1 MSIRKYWMGLVSTA
15 AIALPVLA
23 HHSDAGVDMESVV
36 AFEGTVREF
45 TWRNPHVYVIV
56 DVEQNGEPPIA
67 WELQMAAVTI
77 LSRRGW
83 TSETLT
89 PGDRVSVRANPAED
103 GRRYGILQSVEKE
116 GGLALAAA
124 AKAPD
129 VTPSTTTLAGN
140 WLTDRAT
147 VQSYPGGFDGFFH
160 ALLKLNDNGKVAKA
174 AFSVLSDENP
184 DASCVGRPT
193 PSALVSTNLYL
204 MEIDLTHQNEVIV
217 LRSERFNEI
226 RTVYMDGRPH
236 PDPNVRFATGHAIGR
251 WDGDTLVIDTANFA
265 DHRSPYQIGVP
276 SGGQKHVVERYRLS
290 EDGTHIDVELTLDDP
305 EYLSEPLVH
314 SRQLIYSPH
323 LEMLHGDCDQESTSR
338 FLAD

>member
-1 MSIRKYWMGLVSTA
+1 MGPVVA
-15 AIALPVLA
+15 AAMALPVLA
-23 HHSDAGVDMESVV
+23 HHSDAGVDMEAVV

-45 TWRNPHVYVIV
+45 TWKNPHVYVV
-56 DVEQNGEPPIA
+56 VEVEQDGEAPIA
-67 WELQMAAVTI
+67 WELQMSAVTI

-83 TSETLT
+83 TRETLS
-89 PGDRVSVRANPAED
+89 PGDHVSVRANPAED

-116 GGLALAAA
+116 GGLALATAV
-124 AKAPD
+124 KIPD

-147 VQSYPGGFDGFFH
+147 TKSYPGGYDGLFH
-160 ALLKLNDNGKVAKA
+160 ALLKLNDKGKAAKA

-193 PSALVSTNLYL
+193 PSALVSTTLYL
-204 MEIDLTHQNEVIV
+204 MEIDLTHENEVIV
-217 LRSERFNEI
+217 LRGERYNEV

-236 PDPNVRFATGHAIGR
+236 PDPEVRFATGHSIGR
-251 WDGDTLVIDTANFA
+251 WDNDTLVIDTTNFE

-276 SGGQKHVVERYRLS
+276 SSGLKHVVERYRLS
-290 EDGTHIDVELTLDDP
+290 EDGTHIDAEFTLDDS
-305 EYLSEPLVH
+305 EYLTEPMVH

-323 LEMLHGDCDQESTSR
+323 LEMLHSDCDQESTSR

>member
-1 MSIRKYWMGLVSTA
+1 MGFATA
-15 AIALPVLA
+15 AAIVLPVLA

-45 TWRNPHVYVIV
+45 TWKNPHVYVIV
-56 DVEQNGEPPIA
+56 EVEQNGEPPIA

-83 TSETLT
+83 RRETLS
-89 PGDRVSVRANPAED
+89 PGDQVSVRANPAED
-103 GRRYGILQSVEKE
+103 GRHYGIMQSVEKE
-116 GGLALAAA
+116 GGLALAAS

-160 ALLKLNDNGKVAKA
+160 ALLKLNDKGEAAKA
-174 AFSVLSDENP
+174 SFSFLSDENP

-204 MEIDLTHQNEVIV
+204 MEIDLRHQNEVIV

-226 RTVYMDGRPH
+226 RTVYMDRRPH
-236 PDPNVRFATGHAIGR
+236 PDPDERFATGHSIGR
-251 WDGDTLVIDTANFA
+251 WDGDTLVVDTANFA

-276 SGGQKHVVERYRLS
+276 SGGRKHVVERYRLS
-290 EDGTHIDVELTLDDP
+290 GDGTHIDVEFTLDDP
-305 EYLSEPLVH
+305 EFLTEPLVH

-323 LEMLHGDCDQESTSR
+323 LEMLHGDCDQESSSR

>member
-1 MSIRKYWMGLVSTA
+1 MGPVAAA

-45 TWRNPHVYVIV
+45 TWKNPHVYVV
-56 DVEQNGEPPIA
+56 VEVEQDGEPPIA
-67 WELQMAAVTI
+67 WELQMSAVTI

-83 TSETLT
+83 TSETLS
-89 PGDRVSVRANPAED
+89 PGDQVSVRANPAED

-124 AKAPD
+124 VKAPD
-129 VTPSTTTLAGN
+129 VAPNTTNLAGT

-147 VQSYPGGFDGFFH
+147 SQSYPGGFDGLFH
-160 ALLKLNDNGKVAKA
+160 ALLKLNDKGKAAKA
-174 AFSVLSDENP
+174 GFSVLSDENP

-193 PSALVSTNLYL
+193 PSALVSTTLYL
-204 MEIDLTHQNEVIV
+204 MEIDLTHQDEVIV
-217 LRSERFNEI
+217 LKGERFNEV

-236 PDPNVRFATGHAIGR
+236 PDSDVRFATGHSIGR
-251 WDGDTLVIDTANFA
+251 WDGDTLVIDTANFG

-276 SGGQKHVVERYRLS
+276 SGGLKHVVERYRLS
-290 EDGTHIDVELTLDDP
+290 EDGTHIDAEFTLEDP
-305 EYLSEPLVH
+305 EYLTEPMVH

-323 LEMLHGDCDQESTSR
+323 LEMLHGDCDQESSSR

>member
-1 MSIRKYWMGLVSTA
+1 M
-15 AIALPVLA
+15 
-23 HHSDAGVDMESVV
+23 DMESVV

-45 TWRNPHVYVIV
+45 SWKNPHVYVIV
-56 DVEQNGEPPIA
+56 DVEQNGEPSIA

-83 TSETLT
+83 TRETLS
-89 PGDRVSVRANPAED
+89 PGDQVSVRANPAED
-103 GRRYGILQSVEKE
+103 GRRYGILQSIEKQ

-124 AKAPD
+124 AKVPD
-129 VTPSTTTLAGN
+129 VSPSTMTLAGN

-160 ALLKLNDNGKVAKA
+160 ALLKLNDNGKTAKA
-174 AFSVLSDENP
+174 AFSSLSDENP

-204 MEIDLTHQNEVIV
+204 MEIDLTQQNEVII
-217 LRSERFNEI
+217 LRSERFNEV

-236 PDPNVRFATGHAIGR
+236 PDPSVRFATGHSIGR
-251 WDGDTLVIDTANFA
+251 WDGDTLVIDTANFE

-276 SGGQKHVVERYRLS
+276 SGSLKQVVERYRLS
-290 EDGTHIDVELTLDDP
+290 EDGTHIDVEFALDDP

-323 LEMLHGDCDQESTSR
+323 LEMLQGDCDQESTSR
-338 FLAD
+338 FLAN